1 MRGNPAP
8 TCTTVVPAASVA
20 GRCEIMRDHGAAE
33 TKCAGCCSTEGRC
46 DVGTLGIAVA
56 AASSSMKPDE
66 AGGVASLALSWSR
79 SALSSSS
86 CALTSGGG
94 YGGGG
99 GTDSSSVVE
108 AMLLLVRRFCA
119 R

>member
-1 MRGNPAP
+1 VDREFI
-8 TCTTVVPAASVA
+8 
-20 GRCEIMRDHGAAE
+20 GRTIGKGSEQLLR
-33 TKCAGCCSTEGRC
+33 R
-46 DVGTLGIAVA
+46 TL
-56 AASSSMKPDE
+56 DE
-66 AGGVASLALSWSR
+66 AGGVASLAFSWSR

-94 YGGGG
+94 CGGGG
-99 GTDSSSVVE
+99 GADSSSVVE